1 MVLKLKHF
9 DTKTKQ
15 NTGIEEKLENTL
27 AEYLFRDVKFSIGTA
42 YSEATTPQ
50 DLQEHNGMT
59 LQFCAGKRMYFASD
73 PTIRSRLY
81 PNPSDGAA
89 YPLPF
94 TPCRSFH
101 ELENVRIL
109 VVDDV
114 TGENGGAIAKSDAK
128 KMVGDCKGLIDKDFA
143 ISNNIASGA
152 FQFRLGIRPQIESP
166 VMRIAKGT
174 LAPARLDKL
183 GNSFFTMDGNL
194 KDGTLRSKFG
204 CDMVLATSSFKGR
217 KGEDAIQPGKYTL
230 SIGLGVKSLALYRE
244 HSLGTQFLVNYPHAV
259 KQEILPI
266 IKQQA
271 EQLATVQKDPLK
283 LAQRYIENYERRK
296 SLCQKNFQLDLEP
309 KDLDLNN
316 KFSIFDDLD
325 SDRED
330 EKNHDRDNIDCAQKD
345 LLLYSLLKA
354 DVNNYCQLIEHPKIV
369 SELQDFARKQWVD
382 IATGRSIK
390 FTSGLAQPSL
400 ELKCDEI
407 CIPYLDEK
415 EEIIVTRSPLINS
428 NGVITLKNKHLSNM
442 LNGCVYIHP
451 KTAMDNI
458 QCDFDGDLLAFA
470 PSNNFPKLAIEV
482 KQRNLSENRYPDIIK
497 KDKIPYQ
504 GTFEEIAVEAMDN
517 KIGIIANEIQKNL
530 ALQSEICAMP
540 QSDKIEYFRHLSKH
554 FNKLLQQH
562 EQGKLA
568 IPDTIVEQIRPVAL
582 TNTNSINSLELKEK
596 LYQVKRILFDCV
608 AHLSNELQV
617 AADGPKSALRPE
629 NEIINY
635 CQKITGYKEVE
646 WLADKKNPEA
656 FTRQGM
662 KSNGYSPIDLMIQ
675 QTNQI
680 FEQSQITA
688 RPIEQF
694 RKLYPTVEFT
704 DKIINRA
711 KEIKTYYNSLIKQRI
726 QLEESKKLER
736 GSYLTIT
743 SPITGKQL
751 EITNLISF
759 DIAKDYDFW
768 QLSKLTIAIESRK
781 PSKNM
786 PHIFKATT
794 KSKNLDGKDIDI
806 TIGTISMKSIREY
819 NLKPGMTIKQG
830 KVEFNFGISDG
841 MVDALKQQTLEYV
854 ESIRSSTP
862 DNEKLQLA
870 AAIHNVSHTEENKNY
885 SSGQKKAGVAFAIFP
900 DEVIGQLN
908 QLQFT
913 QMRVLGTQFNHYA
926 NQNFAGEKVPIK
938 FENGINPRAP
948 NQTARWIMVEGKKLG
963 TIDASSPHLL
973 PGCEAIAAITSP
985 PSKSVIITSLKNP
998 DNKLQ
1003 IDNVNK
1009 YAFKSRQWQNEQT
1022 NITLVIGQTNPCKAP
1037 TVFAK
1042 IDNQILGTVNK
1053 KSVDFL
1059 QKKLAAVGKS
1069 IQGFSF
1075 SGILKNAPA
1084 SYADITIDPST
1095 VKFPQIETTLQQNH
1109 NNSVEIN
1116 KPVCTVLFFEASV
1129 DSKLQPLTE
1138 QVMSNMLH
1146 RAVERAA
1153 ELGYEKVQFLDV
1165 SNFPTESSASKTI
1178 EQLAAEHKNIN
1189 VDFIGS
1195 ASVEDAIQLM
1205 KEPTDIVVG
1214 IKDAQ
1219 TVGIIDFVASQGKAI
1234 ATYNP
1239 QTQKFDRRNLPAPK
1253 KTAEITKDIE
1263 RDER

>member
-1 MVLKLKHF
+1 
-9 DTKTKQ
+9 
-15 NTGIEEKLENTL
+15 

-42 YSEATTPQ
+42 YPEATTPQ

-73 PTIRSRLY
+73 PTIRSKLY

-143 ISNNIASGA
+143 ISNNIASRA
-152 FQFRLGIRPQIESP
+152 FQFRLGIRPQAQSP

-194 KDGTLRSKFG
+194 KDGNLRSKFG

-217 KGEDAIQPGKYTL
+217 KGKDAIQPGKYTL

-283 LAQRYIENYERRK
+283 LAQRYIENYEKRK
-296 SLCQKNFQLDLEP
+296 ALCQQNFQLDLEP

-316 KFSIFDDLD
+316 QFSIFDDLD

-330 EKNHDRDNIDCAQKD
+330 EKHNVDCAQKD

-369 SELQDFARKQWVD
+369 SELQDFLRKQWVD

-428 NGVITLKNKHLSNM
+428 NGVITLKNKHLTKM
-442 LNGCVYIHP
+442 LDGCVYIHP
-451 KTAMDNI
+451 KTAIDNM

-470 PSNNFPKLAIEV
+470 SSKDFPQLAIEV
-482 KQRNLSENRYPDIIK
+482 KLHNLSKNRYPDIIK

-540 QSDKIEYFRHLSKH
+540 QSDKIEYFRYLSKH

-562 EQGKLA
+562 DQGKIA
-568 IPDTIVEQIRPVAL
+568 IPDKIIEQIIPVAS
-582 TNTNSINSLELKEK
+582 NNINSIDSVVLEEK
-596 LYQVKRILFDCV
+596 LHQVKKILFDCV
-608 AHLSNELQV
+608 AHLSHELQV
-617 AADGPKSALRPE
+617 ATDGPKSALRPD

-635 CQKITGYKEVE
+635 CQKITDYKEVE

-704 DKIINRA
+704 DKIIDRA
-711 KEIKTYYNSLIKQRI
+711 KEIKSHYNSLIKQRI
-726 QLEESKKLER
+726 QLEESKKLEQ
-736 GSYLTIT
+736 GPYLTIT
-743 SPITGKQL
+743 SPITGKEL
-751 EITNLISF
+751 SVTNLISF

-768 QLSKLTIAIESRK
+768 QVSKLTIAIESRK

-786 PHIFKATT
+786 PHIFKATI
-794 KSKNLDGKDIDI
+794 KSKNSDGKDVDI
-806 TIGTISMKSIREY
+806 TIGTISMKSIREH
-819 NLKPGMTIKQG
+819 NLKPGMKIKQG
-830 KVEFNFGISDG
+830 NVEFNFGISDG
-841 MVDALKQQTLEYV
+841 IVDALKQQTLEYV
-854 ESIRSSTP
+854 ESIRESTP

-870 AAIHNVSHTEENKNY
+870 AAIHDISHTEENKNY

-926 NQNFAGEKVPIK
+926 DRNFAGEKVP
-938 FENGINPRAP
+938 
-948 NQTARWIMVEGKKLG
+948 
-963 TIDASSPHLL
+963 
-973 PGCEAIAAITSP
+973 
-985 PSKSVIITSLKNP
+985 
-998 DNKLQ
+998 
-1003 IDNVNK
+1003 
-1009 YAFKSRQWQNEQT
+1009 
-1022 NITLVIGQTNPCKAP
+1022 
-1037 TVFAK
+1037 
-1042 IDNQILGTVNK
+1042 
-1053 KSVDFL
+1053 
-1059 QKKLAAVGKS
+1059 
-1069 IQGFSF
+1069 
-1075 SGILKNAPA
+1075 
-1084 SYADITIDPST
+1084 
-1095 VKFPQIETTLQQNH
+1095 
-1109 NNSVEIN
+1109 
-1116 KPVCTVLFFEASV
+1116 
-1129 DSKLQPLTE
+1129 
-1138 QVMSNMLH
+1138 
-1146 RAVERAA
+1146 
-1153 ELGYEKVQFLDV
+1153 
-1165 SNFPTESSASKTI
+1165 
-1178 EQLAAEHKNIN
+1178 
-1189 VDFIGS
+1189 
-1195 ASVEDAIQLM
+1195 
-1205 KEPTDIVVG
+1205 
-1214 IKDAQ
+1214 
-1219 TVGIIDFVASQGKAI
+1219 
-1234 ATYNP
+1234 
-1239 QTQKFDRRNLPAPK
+1239 
-1253 KTAEITKDIE
+1253 
-1263 RDER
+1263 